1 MLKGYYQSSK
11 QHYNFSTFQH
21 YNNGMQNG
29 RLIIFSAPS
38 GAGKTTIVQHL
49 LSKIPG
55 LEFSIS
61 ATTRKPRG
69 DEKNGKDYYFISK
82 EEFLHRIA
90 TKQFVEFEEVY
101 TGTFYGT
108 LRTEIERIWQNG
120 NAVIFDIDV
129 EGGLHLKR
137 KYDGQALAIFVQPPS
152 LEVLIERLTGRGTD
166 SAEKLQERFIKAEK
180 ELKYAPQ
187 FDIIL
192 KNYDLETACKEAEK
206 LVKDFISPPAP

>member
-1 MLKGYYQSSK
+1 MNQD
-11 QHYNFSTFQH
+11 
-21 YNNGMQNG
+21 G

-38 GAGKTTIVQHL
+38 GAGKTTIVHHL
-49 LSKIPG
+49 LKKIPE

-61 ATTRKPRG
+61 ATTRKARG

-90 TKQFVEFEEVY
+90 KKQFVEFEEVY
-101 TGTFYGT
+101 SGTFYGT
-108 LRTEIERIWQNG
+108 LRTEIDRIWEKG
-120 NAVIFDIDV
+120 KTVIFDIDV

-166 SAEKLQERFIKAEK
+166 SPEKLKERFIKAEK
-180 ELKYAPQ
+180 ELKYASQ

-192 KNYDLETACKEAEK
+192 KNYDLQAACAEAEE
-206 LVKDFISPPAP
+206 LVKNFL

>member
-1 MLKGYYQSSK
+1 MNQEGK
-11 QHYNFSTFQH
+11 
-21 YNNGMQNG
+21 
-29 RLIIFSAPS
+29 LIIFSAPS

-49 LSKIPG
+49 LKKIPQ

-69 DEKNGKDYYFISK
+69 DEKDGEDYYFISK

-90 TKQFVEFEEVY
+90 KKHFVEFEEVY

-108 LRTEIERIWQNG
+108 LRTEIERIWLDDKV
-120 NAVIFDIDV
+120 VIFDIDV

-137 KYDGQALAIFVQPPS
+137 KCDGAALAIFVQPPS
-152 LEVLIERLTGRGTD
+152 LEVLKQRLAGRGTD
-166 SAEKLQERFIKAEK
+166 SPEKLQERFEKAAK
-180 ELKYAPQ
+180 ELNYAPQ

-192 KNYDLETACKEAEK
+192 KNDDLQTACEEAER
-206 LVKDFISPPAP
+206 LVLNFLKN

>member
-1 MLKGYYQSSK
+1 MDQDGK
-11 QHYNFSTFQH
+11 
-21 YNNGMQNG
+21 
-29 RLIIFSAPS
+29 LIIFSAPS
-38 GAGKTTIVQHL
+38 GAGKTTIVHHL
-49 LSKIPG
+49 LSIIPE

-61 ATTRKPRG
+61 ATTRQARG
-69 DEKNGKDYYFISK
+69 DEEDGKDYYFISLA
-82 EEFLHRIA
+82 EFTHRIA
-90 TKQFVEFEEVY
+90 KKQFVEFEEVY

-108 LRTEIERIWQNG
+108 LRTEIERIWAKG
-120 NAVIFDIDV
+120 KTVIFDIDV

-166 SAEKLQERFIKAEK
+166 SEEKLRERFAKAEK

-192 KNYDLETACKEAEK
+192 KNYDLETACEEAKE
-206 LVKDFISPPAP
+206 LVKNFIR